1 VFEATPQSLLE
12 IHTGMMAAPFFQ
24 KIPCGRLCIDE
35 DSFSADMNQEA
46 EEEAINKKTDGGTNR

>member
-12 IHTGMMAAPFFQ
+12 IHTGMMASAILSD

-35 DSFSADMNQEA
+35 
-46 EEEAINKKTDGGTNR
+46 EEVSPLI